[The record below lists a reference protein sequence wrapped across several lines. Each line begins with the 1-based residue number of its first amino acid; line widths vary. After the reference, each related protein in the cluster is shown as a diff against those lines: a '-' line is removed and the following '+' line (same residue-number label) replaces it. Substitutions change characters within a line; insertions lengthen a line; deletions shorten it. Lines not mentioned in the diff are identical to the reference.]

1 MSGRGSVTRKDTHL
15 GPRAPHDERSD
26 IADLL
31 LEVMGGQDAGHEADL
46 VQLVEALSAVL
57 RPVSASPMFVR
68 GLGQG
73 LAAAAAPA
81 EITIGRPSRRW
92 LWLGAVLSG
101 SLVSATGV
109 LIVWL
114 RRRHRRSP
122 LLAS

>member
-1 MSGRGSVTRKDTHL
+1 VTRKDAYL
-15 GPRAPHDERSD
+15 GPTAPLDRRSD
-26 IADLL
+26 IAGLL
-31 LEVMGGQDAGHEADL
+31 LEVMGGQDAGLEADL

-57 RPVSASPMFVR
+57 RPVSSSPEFIR

-109 LIVWL
+109 LIVCL